1 MLVALWSSVGVT
13 PAAAQV
19 GQVPIIEAG
28 REDET
33 LALFAPYTLTGEVS
47 DGFRLMN
54 VRIEATYIAC
64 ELVGPGDDTASVR
77 LEHPDY
83 ADDSDG
89 ETASFAV
96 RREASSDAGRRAAD
110 AIYAAILENDPGGF
124 HRRRAQLPPPSAARP
139 IERLLGSGWA
149 IDGMVLC
156 LLGLALFLVLLGR
169 DLAKGSRTARCGVV
183 GLTVLGALLRLT
195 LSPATML
202 GAWPFSRTTPLM
214 RLIWEGPGLAAVLE
228 RAEAQ
233 AHYFDVAIAVD
244 LLFAIGTPAA
254 VFLHAKKLLDSE
266 RTALLAA
273 VIVAVLPVH
282 LRFSQSEVAFIPSL
296 ALSSFTFALVHIAL
310 KDESA
315 RFRLA
320 ATVALP
326 FVAGVM
332 FVTRPLNQIFLPL
345 LLWTAFYLSRR
356 SARLRSRL
364 LVSTLLVAVAVT
376 TFVLEVQPLY
386 GDQIANGLTFVT
398 VTTGI
403 RSFFSPLQN
412 SLLHPWITPPVLSVL
427 AVVGAWISVRG
438 PGPERE
444 KGVFL
449 VAWLLLFYVAHAYV
463 TPRSIAMQARYHLHL
478 VVPFVLLAALGFARM
493 HARRRALFWAG
504 VAYLLATPFLHS
516 SFIRDVAFDDQREY
530 AFVRDV
536 AREIPESCTVLEYT
550 GEGAGDVDLRFDRAG
565 AILDGHT
572 ERRRFV
578 PLSIGAE
585 AGAPDALLEEARALL
600 ETPPPCLYYY
610 EGLFCF
616 ARKKDDEQIAAAC
629 EAVHRGAALDEVAT
643 TRFTPR
649 IYDGNLAG
657 NLGDRSEPITLTLF
671 RVFDR
676 RR

>member
-1 MLVALWSSVGVT
+1 MLAALWAALGVA
-13 PAAAQV
+13 PAAAQFDE
-19 GQVPIIEAG
+19 VPVIEAG
-28 REDET
+28 REDEVR
-33 LALFAPYTLTGEVS
+33 ALFAPYTLTGEVTA
-47 DGFRLMN
+47 GFRLMN
-54 VRIEATYIAC
+54 VRIEATYIDC
-64 ELVGPGDDTASVR
+64 ELVGPGDETASVR

-83 ADDSDG
+83 AEAPDG

-96 RREASSDAGRRAAD
+96 RREASSEAGRRAAD
-110 AIYAAILENDPGGF
+110 AVYAAIRDNDPGGF
-124 HRRRAQLPPPSAARP
+124 HRRRAQLPLPSVAQP
-139 IERLLGSGWA
+139 IERLLANGWA

-169 DLAKGSRTARCGVV
+169 ELAKGSRTALYGVI
-183 GLTVLGALLRLT
+183 GLTALGVLLRLT

-202 GAWPFSRTTPLM
+202 GAWPFSRMTTLM
-214 RLIWEGPGLAAVLE
+214 RLIWNGPGLAAALDQ
-228 RAEAQ
+228 AEAQ
-233 AHYFDVAIAVD
+233 AYYFDVAIGVD
-244 LLFAIGTPAA
+244 LLFAIATPAA
-254 VFLHAKKLLDSE
+254 VFLHAKKLIDSE
-266 RTALLAA
+266 RTALFAA

-296 ALSSFTFALVHIAL
+296 ALSSFTFALVHVAL

-315 RFRLA
+315 RFRVA

-326 FVAGVM
+326 LVAGLM

-345 LLWTAFYLSRR
+345 LLWTALYLSRR
-356 SARLRSRL
+356 TVRLRPRL
-364 LVSTLLVAVAVT
+364 LVSALLVAIGVT
-376 TFVLEVQPLY
+376 TFVLEVQPRY
-386 GDQIANGLTFVT
+386 SNEIVGGLTFAT
-398 VTTGI
+398 VTNGI

-412 SLLHPWITPPVLSVL
+412 TLLHPWITPPVLSLL
-427 AVVGAWISVRG
+427 AVVGAWVTVRG
-438 PGPERE
+438 PRPERE
-444 KGVFL
+444 KGIFL
-449 VAWLLLFYVAHAYV
+449 VAWLVLFYVAHAYV

-478 VVPFVLLAALGFARM
+478 VVPFVLLAALGFARL

-504 VAYLLATPFLHS
+504 AVYLLATPFLHL

-536 AREIPESCTVLEYT
+536 AEQIPESCTVLEYT
-550 GEGAGDVDLRFDRAG
+550 GEGAGEVDLRFDRAG
-565 AILDGHT
+565 AILDGRT

-585 AGAPDALLEEARALL
+585 AGAPDVLREEARALL

-616 ARKKDDEQIAAAC
+616 ARKNPDEPIAAAC
-629 EAVHRGAALDEVAT
+629 EAVRRGAALDEVAT

-671 RVFDR
+671 RVLDR
-676 RR
+676 